1 LASCQSTRWSSGT
14 AALPMTIP
22 VSSATSRTQVSTS
35 DSASESFEPVTLC
48 QKPGASARSS
58 RSTSSSALWM
68 TTRTDSGIFGNR
80 FTQVAPWA
88 ST

>member
-1 LASCQSTRWSSGT
+1 MA
-14 AALPMTIP
+14 IP

-48 QKPGASARSS
+48 QKPGASARSRS
-58 RSTSSSALWM
+58 STSSAPVWM
-68 TTRTDSGIFGNR
+68 TTRTDSGILSNR
-80 FTQVAPWA
+80 VTQVAPWA